1 MRISDWSS
9 DVCSSDL
16 AVIGGL
22 AVLRRKLLRI
32 GRPGKS
38 LRPDADTDRRDL
50 VEPPANLGMQ
60 ALRRLRQGLER
71 ILDRSEERRV
81 GKEGGSSGIS
91 RRSRYHLKKR
101 DNYTMT
107 HIQYQ

>member
-71 ILDRSEERRV
+71 ILDRVCLEAHARHPAFAVEDRKSTRLN
-81 GKEGGSSGIS
+81 SS
-91 RRSRYHLKKR
+91 H
-101 DNYTMT
+101 
-107 HIQYQ
+107 